1 MLHNLQKYIT
11 GAKMVSNPGIKGT
24 IKISGGKGK
33 GGGGGGG
40 AGGAP
45 GPPFSSPS
53 LLLFL

>member
-11 GAKMVSNPGIKGT
+11 GAKMISNPGIKGT

-33 GGGGGGG
+33 GGGG